1 VTDPDRSVETSR
13 AVLAH
18 LAVHDFP
25 TRSPLY
31 AAIARAALDD
41 DEVLGLTAGVRGHE
55 LPPML
60 LLAAVRHLLIA
71 APEEPLAAFHADL
84 AARPRPPE
92 EAYPVFREFVLRHR
106 QELTT
111 LLRTRAIQTNEVLRC
126 ACSMPAVALA
136 QAALGADLGLVD
148 VGSSAGLGQLLDG
161 YAYDY
166 GAAGTVGPPGA
177 PVRLRCTVRGELP
190 VPLAAAPPRIAH
202 RVGLD
207 RSPVDVRDPDATR
220 WLRASVWPGQ
230 GSRVALLLA
239 ALEAARADP
248 PRIVAGDAVDD
259 LPALLDEVPRA
270 LGVCVTTSVM
280 LCYLGDRR
288 TAFTDALE
296 EAGRRRPI
304 AWVAFDTVHGI
315 DRVDTA
321 PAWVGEGIESG
332 AVDCALIRLSLV
344 TATGREDRWLARGSY
359 HGEWIEWR
367 EPQTR

>member
-1 VTDPDRSVETSR
+1 VTDLDRSVEVSR

-31 AAIARAALDD
+31 AAIARDALDD

-84 AARPRPPE
+84 ADRPRPPE

-106 QELTT
+106 RELTA
-111 LLRTRAIQTNEVLRC
+111 LVRTRAIQTNEVLRC

-166 GAAGTVGPPGA
+166 GPAGAVGPAGA
-177 PVRLRCTVRGELP
+177 PVRLRCAVRGELP
-190 VPLAAAPPRIAH
+190 VPLAAAPPRIVH

-248 PRIVAGDAVDD
+248 PRIVAGDAIDD
-259 LPALLDEVPRA
+259 LPALLDEVPPA
-270 LGVCVTTSVM
+270 LGICVTTSVM
-280 LCYLGDRR
+280 LGYLGDRR

-304 AWVAFDTVHGI
+304 AWVAFETIHGI
-315 DRVDTA
+315 DRLGTS

-332 AVDCALIRLSLV
+332 AVDCALVRLSLL
-344 TATGREDRWLARGSY
+344 TAAGREDRWLARSSY
-359 HGEWIEWR
+359 HGEWIQWM
-367 EPQTR
+367 EPDPR

>member
-1 VTDPDRSVETSR
+1 VTDPDPGVEASR

-31 AAIARAALDD
+31 AAIARDALHD
-41 DEVLGLTAGVRGHE
+41 DEVLGLTAGVHGHE

-84 AARPRPPE
+84 AAHPRPPE

-106 QELTT
+106 DELTA
-111 LLRTRAIQTNEVLRC
+111 LVRTRAIQTNEVLRC

-148 VGSSAGLGQLLDG
+148 VGSSAGLGQLLDR

-166 GAAGTVGPPGA
+166 GAAGTVGRAGA
-177 PVRLRCTVRGELP
+177 PVRLRCAVRGDLP
-190 VPLAAAPPRIAH
+190 VPLAAPPRIAH

-230 GSRVALLLA
+230 AGRVDLLLA

-248 PRIVAGDAVDD
+248 PRIVAGDAIDD
-259 LPALLDEVPRA
+259 LPALLAEVPPA

-280 LCYLGDRR
+280 LGYLGDRR

-304 AWVAFDTVHGI
+304 AWVAFDVVHWM
-315 DRVDTA
+315 DRLDSA
-321 PAWVGEGIESG
+321 PAWVGEGIGSG
-332 AVDCALIRLSLV
+332 GVDCALIRLSML

-359 HGEWIEWR
+359 HGEWIEWM
-367 EPQTR
+367 EPQPR